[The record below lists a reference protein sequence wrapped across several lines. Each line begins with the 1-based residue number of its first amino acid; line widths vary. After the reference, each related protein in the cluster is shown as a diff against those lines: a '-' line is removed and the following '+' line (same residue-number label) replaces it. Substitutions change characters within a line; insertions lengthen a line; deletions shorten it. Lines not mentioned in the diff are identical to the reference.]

1 MHPPKPFAHRATAW
15 RGKALLRFLLLLAA
29 AAAIAAL
36 AAHFGIAYDY
46 GYLRASILTGVPDG
60 QYHMTAM
67 RLAERAKRE
76 RGSLTV
82 VSTQGSVENVSR
94 LIADRTRCR
103 ETFALVQDG
112 TPVPRDA
119 RLELLGRLPEP
130 ESLLLFGKRDRTFG
144 ALANLRGTSIGIGP
158 EGSGTAHLMRLL
170 FEDPDLQSLNARLS
184 NHGYVEQAELVAR
197 GELDLAAVVMADDSP
212 LLRAVIRDYDL
223 DLVAPHDLEGL
234 VSRHHWLSLG
244 RIPAGRFDLVRPT
257 PPSDKP
263 VAHVATLVVASPC
276 AHRAERIAL
285 LMLLAAEFPGFVR
298 GNPPRSNSPATAL
311 PLAAEARQYFATGEP
326 DLVDLYFPWL
336 VNLMSPAY
344 WVYLVMA
351 ITVLFNA
358 MRGYSRFRLW
368 RIDARRERLEARFEQ
383 LTGPGLTRE
392 QIRAL
397 PIERVLGEP
406 AARASAREIV
416 ERLIELRARCQRQ
429 NRSIMTPM
437 GDEIYYRYQES
448 LINELV
454 TNLTAMLERLP
465 RASSPHTA
473 PQQELVR
480 VPV

>member
-1 MHPPKPFAHRATAW
+1 MHPPKPIAHRVTAW

-60 QYHMTAM
+60 QYHITAM

-82 VSTQGSVENVSR
+82 DSTQGSVENVSR

-223 DLVAPHDLEGL
+223 DLVAPHDSKVWYRAIAGW
-234 VSRHHWLSLG
+234 VSAASLRG
-244 RIPAGRFDLVRPT
+244 ASIWCVPRPHRTSRWRTLPPWSGPARALTAPSASPFSCCW
-257 PPSDKP
+257 PPSFP
-263 VAHVATLVVASPC
+263 ASF
-276 AHRAERIAL
+276 
-285 LMLLAAEFPGFVR
+285 AA
-298 GNPPRSNSPATAL
+298 
-311 PLAAEARQYFATGEP
+311 
-326 DLVDLYFPWL
+326 
-336 VNLMSPAY
+336 
-344 WVYLVMA
+344 
-351 ITVLFNA
+351 I
-358 MRGYSRFRLW
+358 
-368 RIDARRERLEARFEQ
+368 
-383 LTGPGLTRE
+383 
-392 QIRAL
+392 
-397 PIERVLGEP
+397 
-406 AARASAREIV
+406 
-416 ERLIELRARCQRQ
+416 LRD
-429 NRSIMTPM
+429 P
-437 GDEIYYRYQES
+437 
-448 LINELV
+448 
-454 TNLTAMLERLP
+454 
-465 RASSPHTA
+465 TA
-473 PQQELVR
+473 PQPHCRWRPKRASTLRPESPISSIYTSPGWSISCHR
-480 VPV
+480 HTGSTW